1 MKNVTIIG
9 MGALGLLYGSI
20 IKNSCIDINLQYLMD
35 EKRAERLI
43 DATFDINGTDMRFDI
58 KTPENAEKADLL
70 IVAVKTTALDS
81 ALDIMESVIDD
92 NTVVIS
98 VLNGI
103 TSEEII
109 GSRFGFRHIIY
120 SVAQGMDAMKFG
132 NSLKYTQIGQLRIGI
147 TEKGSREDLSSITNF
162 FDLTGI
168 PYVVE
173 DDIIFRLWGK
183 FMLNVGINQTCM
195 VYGQTYGQALSEG
208 ESNRTLIAAFREV
221 IAVANAEGINLGERD
236 INQYIEVLKTLSYDG
251 LPSMA
256 QDRINKKPSEV
267 EAFAGTVISIAEKY
281 NLYVPTNRFLYAKVR
296 EIEEGY

>member
-20 IKNSCIDINLQYLMD
+20 IKNSCIDIILQYLMD